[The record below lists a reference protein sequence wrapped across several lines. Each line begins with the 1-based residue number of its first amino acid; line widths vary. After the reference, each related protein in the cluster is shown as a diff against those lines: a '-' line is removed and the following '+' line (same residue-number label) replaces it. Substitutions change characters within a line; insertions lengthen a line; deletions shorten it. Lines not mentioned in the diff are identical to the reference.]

1 MATLR
6 AVKNRIRSVVNT
18 KRITKAMEMVSAA
31 KLRRAQQRV
40 EQARPYAEILDEML
54 SRLAAASSG
63 DLSHPYFEEREV
75 SRRTLVVVTSDRGLC
90 GSFNANINRRGIQL
104 LEDKADADWE
114 IVTVGKKGNDFFK
127 RRRWPIAKFWG
138 DWSGVIHYDKARDI
152 VRFLTER
159 FLSSETDEIYLLY
172 TRFLSTVKY
181 QIVSERYLPIPRP
194 ETGSTTGAN
203 TDYIF
208 EPSPESIYDALL
220 PNYAVSKMINAL
232 AESFA
237 SEHGSRMIAM
247 GNATTNAEEMV
258 DRLTLD
264 YNKARQAQITKELL
278 EIVSGAEALKG

>member
-1 MATLR
+1 
-6 AVKNRIRSVVNT
+6 
-18 KRITKAMEMVSAA
+18 
-31 KLRRAQQRV
+31 
-40 EQARPYAEILDEML
+40 
-54 SRLAAASSG
+54 
-63 DLSHPYFEEREV
+63 
-75 SRRTLVVVTSDRGLC
+75 
-90 GSFNANINRRGIQL
+90 
-104 LEDKADADWE
+104 
-114 IVTVGKKGNDFFK
+114 
-127 RRRWPIAKFWG
+127 
-138 DWSGVIHYDKARDI
+138 
-152 VRFLTER
+152 
-159 FLSSETDEIYLLY
+159 LSSETDEIYLLY